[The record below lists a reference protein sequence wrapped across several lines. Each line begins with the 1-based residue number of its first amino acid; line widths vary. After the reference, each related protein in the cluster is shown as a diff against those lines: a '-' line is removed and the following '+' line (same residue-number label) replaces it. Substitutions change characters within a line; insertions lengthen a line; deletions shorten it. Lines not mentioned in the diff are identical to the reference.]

1 MVGEGREETR
11 VNKESRLHG
20 KAVEPARCM
29 TASMV
34 LPLTRALP
42 PVMMPVVAMVA
53 MVPVMAIVSVV
64 TVMRVLDEA
73 CLPAVD
79 TDLAHRH

>member
-1 MVGEGREETR
+1 
-11 VNKESRLHG
+11 
-20 KAVEPARCM
+20 M